1 MVLAAR
7 SPRRSAGVAPA
18 PDRTHHH
25 LTPRQAAAPAC
36 LAPNEHLAGDADQA
50 TLLEH
55 LAAYRATA
63 ALHQS
68 HPDLRFTLLP
78 WLLDR
83 LGADAW
89 DVFHAGFAVMAARYE
104 SLGLHQLL
112 PLDRVWV
119 GVHSEQAGV
128 FGGFHHPDQGYRHLQ
143 MGAVVTRYGD
153 LSDPATPS
161 PALVALDL
169 LRAYAHDCLHYG
181 SYREY
186 GVNPRDATGRSYSA
200 RDPKGAGTTRNLGI
214 VQEGATDRE
223 ASSIA
228 RHAAQHLGLAI
239 PAGTDRFAFLDAT
252 GQLTCETLSRLP
264 RHPPGAGTPPTED
277 RFLAAMG
284 SYARSVNGRYRVFL
298 GEVGGQE
305 ADELHTLITTAMIS
319 GSVASLSAWL
329 DARRGPGAFA
339 ALFRA
344 ASYDGPE
351 PGGA

>member
-1 MVLAAR
+1 M
-7 SPRRSAGVAPA
+7 
-18 PDRTHHH
+18 
-25 LTPRQAAAPAC
+25 
-36 LAPNEHLAGDADQA
+36 
-50 TLLEH
+50 EH

-68 HPDLRFTLLP
+68 HPDMRFSLLP
-78 WLLDR
+78 WLLDH
-83 LGADAW
+83 LGSDAW
-89 DVFHAGFAVMAARYE
+89 DVFHAGFAVMATRYE
-104 SLGLHQLL
+104 SLGLARLL
-112 PLDRVWV
+112 PIDRVWV
-119 GVHSEQAGV
+119 GVRSTRAGA

-153 LSDPATPS
+153 LCS
-161 PALVALDL
+161 PAVPSAGLVALDL

-186 GVNPRDATGRSYSA
+186 GLQRGEVVRTQYGFNRRNAAGRSYSA
-200 RDPKGAGTTRNLGI
+200 PDLAGASTTRNLGI
-214 VQEGATDRE
+214 VMEGATDRE
-223 ASSIA
+223 AAAVA
-228 RHAAQHLGLAI
+228 RHAAHHLGLAI
-239 PAGTDRFAFLDAT
+239 PGGTDRFAFLDAT
-252 GQLTCETLSRLP
+252 GQLTCEALSRLP
-264 RHPPGAGTPPTED
+264 RHRPGAGTAPTAD

-284 SYARSVNGRYRVFL
+284 SYARSVNNRYRAFL
-298 GEVGGQE
+298 GEIGGQE

-351 PGGA
+351 PGGAT